1 MISINAY
8 HYYLL
13 ENELNCMHTLC
24 FYTILEKKML
34 KISNFRIYYERKI
47 LSLNLT
53 LKNEF
58 CTDVFAKAYC

>member
-1 MISINAY
+1 
-8 HYYLL
+8 
-13 ENELNCMHTLC
+13 MHTLC